1 MPSLEAS
8 RQRARSAIDS
18 KLSIAWARN
27 LLAAHWQPI
36 LLGALVAALY
46 APVLDRLVLQWW
58 SDPDYGHGFLV
69 PLFVGYVVWRT
80 RGHWQELRPEPSQLG
95 LLVMLAAIGLL
106 IVGLLGA
113 ELFVSRVSLVVLLAG
128 MALYLAGWRTL
139 RALAFPLAYLLL
151 MIPLPAIIY
160 NQVTFPLQLV
170 ASRMAAA
177 CLELLRVP
185 VLREGNLLLLPNY
198 TLEVVE
204 ACSGIRSL
212 MSLVALAV
220 AYGYLVESRYW
231 VRGALLALMFPIAVW
246 SNSLRVVG
254 AGTLTYVLGPEWAE
268 GFFHVFSG
276 WLIFLTALA
285 AMLLTHWL
293 LNRVARPAKSQGK
306 A

>member
-80 RGHWQELRPEPSQLG
+80 RGQWQELRPEPSQLG

-113 ELFVSRVSLVVLLAG
+113 ELFVS
-128 MALYLAGWRTL
+128 
-139 RALAFPLAYLLL
+139 
-151 MIPLPAIIY
+151 
-160 NQVTFPLQLV
+160 
-170 ASRMAAA
+170 
-177 CLELLRVP
+177 
-185 VLREGNLLLLPNY
+185 
-198 TLEVVE
+198 
-204 ACSGIRSL
+204 
-212 MSLVALAV
+212 
-220 AYGYLVESRYW
+220 
-231 VRGALLALMFPIAVW
+231 
-246 SNSLRVVG
+246 
-254 AGTLTYVLGPEWAE
+254 
-268 GFFHVFSG
+268 
-276 WLIFLTALA
+276 
-285 AMLLTHWL
+285 
-293 LNRVARPAKSQGK
+293 
-306 A
+306 